1 MATARSLSRS
11 SNSRTR
17 ALLVF
22 CALLSGCSSSNSV
35 PTAANNT
42 VPSSQAN
49 GAPTNAAPTTAQA
62 ALPANATDTL
72 TLPSAFSYGVT
83 LALPTGTSWPTG
95 VNVTA
100 TETAAGAPTPQG
112 WQRRPLDTSAP
123 AIVESWQLA
132 FSGSNG
138 TGSLGG
144 TPTLTISGLDNPSSF
159 AVELFD
165 KTSGGAPTVFTYVPS
180 TAGTY
185 TASGSTL
192 SIGLGDA
199 YYLELVTGVGGQVFQ
214 FTGRAATWTAPSAT
228 QIYVLVYGA
237 QGGGG
242 SGLGGEVTAVTSA
255 AAGQQLFVFV
265 GGQGGVASPSLCFF
279 CTGGFNGGGYGGE
292 GGGGAS
298 DIRVTSALGGRTIA
312 AGGGGGGGVVTSL
325 GVPGGNLTGG
335 SLDDTLRRTGGGAT
349 SLSGGA
355 PGKDQSI
362 GSSAPATAG
371 SLGQGGNGAL
381 GPGGGGGGGGW
392 YGGGGGGGG
401 YLASTPR
408 TPFGVSFTG
417 GGGSSLAVTGLW
429 TSVNYRQGVR
439 YGNGVVIIQILQ

>member
-1 MATARSLSRS
+1 MATARSSSRS
-11 SNSRTR
+11 SNNRTR
-17 ALLVF
+17 ALLVL
-22 CALLSGCSSSNSV
+22 CALLSGCSSSSSV
-35 PTAANNT
+35 PTSANNT
-42 VPSSQAN
+42 VPSSQS
-49 GAPTNAAPTTAQA
+49 NAAPTTAQA
-62 ALPANATDTL
+62 PLPANAIDTL

-83 LALPTGTSWPTG
+83 LALPTGTSWPAG

-100 TETAAGAPTPQG
+100 TETATGAPTPQG
-112 WQRRPLDTSAP
+112 WQRRPLDTGAP

-132 FSGSNG
+132 FSGPNG
-138 TGSLGG
+138 SGSLGG

-165 KTSGGAPTVFTYVPS
+165 KTSAGAPTVFTYVPS
-180 TAGTY
+180 SAGTY
-185 TASGSTL
+185 TATDSTF
-192 SIGLGDA
+192 SIALGDT

-242 SGLGGEVTAVTSA
+242 SGLGGEVTAVTSVG
-255 AAGQQLFVFV
+255 AGQQLFVFV
-265 GGQGGVASPSLCFF
+265 GGQGGVATPSVCFF
-279 CTGGFNGGGYGGE
+279 CTGGFNGGGNGGE

-298 DIRVTSALGGRTIA
+298 DIRITSALAGRTIA
-312 AGGGGGGGVVTSL
+312 AGGGAGGGYVTPL
-325 GVPGGNLTGG
+325 GVSGGNQTGG
-335 SLDDTLRRTGGGAT
+335 ALQDTEGRTGGGGT
-349 SLSGGA
+349 SQSGGT
-355 PGKDQSI
+355 PGNDQSI
-362 GSSAPATAG
+362 GRSAPATAG

-401 YLASTPR
+401 YLPGTPR

-417 GGGSSLAVTGLW
+417 GGGSSLAVTALW
-429 TSVNYRQGVR
+429 TSVNYRKGVR